1 MVALIVLAVVAF
13 LLFDAYILIRVLGSS
28 KKRGAYGSVGVPGEA
43 QVILQPGKV
52 KVTYEQTRLSH
63 VSNDHFEVPAGIQV
77 TVTSPSGQPVEL
89 KGPGISGK
97 GTTSFE
103 GRGVSQSVIGSF
115 QSVETGAYTFTVTGE
130 LPDAPEPRVLVG
142 T

>member
-1 MVALIVLAVVAF
+1 MVVLIVIAVVAF
-13 LLFDAYILIRVLGSS
+13 LIVDAYIIMRVLGSS

-43 QVILQPGKV
+43 EIVLQPGKV

-63 VSNDHFEVPAGIQV
+63 VSDDHFEVPAGIQV

-89 KGPGISGK
+89 KGPGIAGK

-115 QSVETGAYTFTVTGE
+115 QAVETGTYKFTVTGE

-142 T
+142 R